1 MKKKQ
6 REQFDEQL
14 NAWKEELVHE
24 ATKTV
29 DGMHEEKAQF
39 ADPTDRASMETDRNF
54 LLRIRDRERRLI
66 SKIDKALERIEDGS
80 FGSCD
85 ECGEDIE
92 IKRLKA
98 RPVATLC
105 IHCKTL
111 QEEEDRGPD
120 LDEDGVLGRSYE
132 GLDFEVLLDPFKE
145 EFDLPSGFVDFG
157 NG

>member
-14 NAWKEELVHE
+14 KAWKEELVHE

-98 RPVATLC
+98 RPVSTLC

-111 QEEEDRGPD
+111 QEEEER
-120 LDEDGVLGRSYE
+120 LN
-132 GLDFEVLLDPFKE
+132 KK
-145 EFDLPSGFVDFG
+145 
-157 NG
+157 

>member
-6 REQFDEQL
+6 LERFDKQL
-14 NAWKEELVHE
+14 RAWKEELVHE

-54 LLRIRDRERRLI
+54 LLRIRDR
-66 SKIDKALERIEDGS
+66 G
-80 FGSCD
+80 
-85 ECGEDIE
+85 GEDIE
-92 IKRLKA
+92 TNRLKA

-111 QEEEDRGPD
+111 QEEEER
-120 LDEDGVLGRSYE
+120 LN
-132 GLDFEVLLDPFKE
+132 KK
-145 EFDLPSGFVDFG
+145 
-157 NG
+157 